1 MKGDERSVPAS
12 RGTLWAALALIAIA
26 AIAFGPVLGHP
37 FIESWDDSPAILVN
51 PSYNPPTLGKL
62 VHYWVPPPRDTFYV
76 PVTYTIWG
84 LLAMA
89 SRSSAPPGL
98 PFNPAFFYAA
108 NLAAHA
114 MSAGL
119 VFLVLVRLVRS
130 GNRTRLTAPRP
141 ALLPLPP
148 GEGWGEGKPEKTFPG
163 PEGRSQSP
171 LTLTLSRR
179 ERGEERAPRH
189 FGAISI
195 LAAWLGAAFFALH
208 PVQVEG
214 VATASSLY
222 TPLSGLF
229 GFLAVWQYL
238 LFSDCLDD
246 EPGQLQFARLHYA
259 LSTVAFVLALL
270 TKPTAVAI
278 PLVIAV
284 IELMLRKRKPLP
296 LILALVP
303 WLVLSLLIIW
313 LNERGAPTGAVFVPE
328 PQYRPLVPLDAIGF
342 YVIKLFA
349 PVRLASDYGRSPQ
362 WLVGHPL
369 TWSTCLIPLAI
380 SAFAWRTRTRI
391 PWLLA
396 AFGVFVAGLLPSIG
410 IVPFDF
416 QHYSTVA
423 DRYLYIAMLGPAIA
437 VTFLILRFQRIAAG
451 LAIAALALLTTLSI
465 IQLSYWRDEWHLM
478 AHTLDVN
485 PQSASAVAGF
495 RYLLTGRHDTR
506 GFPAPR
512 SCTLDPPT
520 LVHVGDLLMSRHLW
534 PVAAAAYRR
543 AISRGGATAPI
554 YDRLG
559 TALLRD
565 LDPQSAHDAFAEA
578 VRLDPHDANAQRGLA
593 QAAEML
599 EPTENNPSTDS

>member
-1 MKGDERSVPAS
+1 MRGDERSVRAS
-12 RGTLWAALALIAIA
+12 RGTLWAALALIAITA
-26 AIAFGPVLGHP
+26 LAFGPVLGHP

-51 PSYNPPTLGKL
+51 PNYNPPTLSKFA
-62 VHYWVPPPRDTFYV
+62 HYWVPPPTEPFYV
-76 PVTYTIWG
+76 PLTYTLWG

-114 MSAGL
+114 ISAGL
-119 VFLVLVRLVRS
+119 VFLILLRLVS
-130 GNRTRLTAPRP
+130 PGSRTLITARRP
-141 ALLPLPP
+141 ALLPLPS
-148 GEGWGEGKPEKTFPG
+148 GEGWGEGKPGEALPG
-163 PEGRSQSP
+163 QERRSQSP
-171 LTLTLSRR
+171 LTLTLSQR
-179 ERGEERAPRH
+179 EREEDRHAPR
-189 FGAISI
+189 FGAHPI

-246 EPGQLQFARLHYA
+246 RPGQLQSARLHYGV
-259 LSTVAFVLALL
+259 STLAFVLALL

-284 IELMLRKRKPLP
+284 IELTLRKRKLLT
-296 LILALVP
+296 LIYSLVP
-303 WLVLSLLIIW
+303 WLALSLLIIW
-313 LNERGAPTGAVFVPE
+313 INEHGGPIATVFVPE

-349 PVRLASDYGRSPQ
+349 PVRLASDYGRSPR
-362 WLVGHPL
+362 WLVAHPIA
-369 TWSTCLIPLAI
+369 WFTCLIPLAI
-380 SAFAWRTRTRI
+380 FALAWRTRARI

-396 AFGVFVAGLLPSIG
+396 ALGVFVAALLPSIG
-410 IVPFDF
+410 ILPFDF

-423 DRYLYIAMLGPAIA
+423 DRYLYIALLGPAIA

-451 LAIAALALLTTLSI
+451 LSIVALALLTTLSI
-465 IQLSYWRDEWHLM
+465 IQLSYWRDEWHVM

-506 GFPAPR
+506 GFPGPR
-512 SCTLDPPT
+512 NCTLDAPA
-520 LVHVGDLLMSRHLW
+520 LVHIGDLLMSRHLW
-534 PVAAAAYRR
+534 PVAAAAYQR
-543 AISRGGATAPI
+543 AISRGTPTALM

-565 LDPQSAHDAFAEA
+565 LDPKSARDAFAEA
-578 VRLDPHDANAQRGLA
+578 MRLDPNDPDARHGLA
-593 QAAEML
+593 KAAAML
-599 EPTENNPSTDS
+599 EPAATAP

>member
-12 RGTLWAALALIAIA
+12 RRTLWAALALIAIA

-119 VFLVLVRLVRS
+119 VFLILVRLACAAGAYGR
-130 GNRTRLTAPRP
+130 APR
-141 ALLPLPP
+141 AHGRVPLQA
-148 GEGWGEGKPEKTFPG
+148 EM
-163 PEGRSQSP
+163 
-171 LTLTLSRR
+171 
-179 ERGEERAPRH
+179 GEERAPRH
-189 FGAISI
+189 FGANSI
-195 LAAWLGAAFFALH
+195 LAAWLGTAFFALH

-259 LSTVAFVLALL
+259 LSTVAFMLALL

-369 TWSTCLIPLAI
+369 AWSTCLIPLAI
-380 SAFAWRTRTRI
+380 SAFAWRKRTRI
-391 PWLLA
+391 RWLLA

-451 LAIAALALLTTLSI
+451 LAIAALALLSTLSI

-485 PQSASAVAGF
+485 PRSASAVAGF

-506 GFPAPR
+506 GFPAPH

-578 VRLDPHDANAQRGLA
+578 VRLDPHDADARRGLA

>member
-1 MKGDERSVPAS
+1 MRGDERSVRPS
-12 RGTLWAALALIAIA
+12 RGTLWAALALIVIT

-37 FIESWDDSPAILVN
+37 FIESWDDSPAILAN
-51 PSYNPPTLGKL
+51 PNYNPPTLGKL
-62 VHYWVPPPRDTFYV
+62 AHYWVPPPTDTFYV
-76 PVTYTIWG
+76 PLTYTLWG

-114 MSAGL
+114 ISSSL
-119 VFLVLVRLVRS
+119 VFVILVRLVLPGS
-130 GNRTRLTAPRP
+130 RTLITARRP
-141 ALLPLPP
+141 PLLPLPS
-148 GEGWGEGKPEKTFPG
+148 GEGRGEGKPGKTFPG
-163 PEGRSQSP
+163 QERRSPSP
-171 LTLTLSRR
+171 LALTLFRR
-179 ERGEERAPRH
+179 EREEERHARR
-189 FGAISI
+189 FGANPI

-222 TPLSGLF
+222 TPVSGLF
-229 GFLAVWQYL
+229 GFLAIWQYL

-246 EPGQLQFARLHYA
+246 QPGQLQFARLHYA
-259 LSTVAFVLALL
+259 LSTLAFVLALL
-270 TKPTAVAI
+270 TKPTAVAV
-278 PLVIAV
+278 PLMIAV
-284 IELMLRKRKPLP
+284 IELTLRKRKL
-296 LILALVP
+296 LTLVSALVP
-303 WLVLSLLIIW
+303 WLALSLLIIW
-313 LNERGAPTGAVFVPE
+313 INEHGAPTATVFVPE

-362 WLVGHPL
+362 WLVAHPL
-369 TWSTCLIPLAI
+369 AWFTCLITIAI
-380 SAFAWRTRTRI
+380 FAFAWRTRARI
-391 PWLLA
+391 PWALA

-423 DRYLYIAMLGPAIA
+423 DRYLYLALLGPAIA
-437 VTFLILRFQRIAAG
+437 ATFLILRFRHIAAG
-451 LAIAALALLTTLSI
+451 LSIVALAVLTTLSI

-512 SCTLDPPT
+512 HCTLDSPT
-520 LVHVGDLLMSRHLW
+520 LVHTGDLLMSRHLW

-543 AISRGGATAPI
+543 AISRGIPTAPI

-565 LDPQSAHDAFAEA
+565 LDPQSAREAFADA
-578 VRLDPHDANAQRGLA
+578 MRLDPNDPDAQRGLA
-593 QAAEML
+593 KAAAML
-599 EPTENNPSTDS
+599 EPAATAP